1 MSTVFF
7 NNAYTKYGAGSDNK
21 SLQGLPDDP
30 TAGSS
35 DLTVDSID
43 VTGDATIEGNL
54 VANAITPQFLGAY
67 EQDGPVNNA
76 NQSITNTNIVSGQI
90 SGVNIVNSQGRF
102 TNLYSGS
109 SNTGYEVK
117 FFGSGSNTAFEFNGA
132 QDYASLNNAQ
142 LVIGLPKP
150 STTSSLL
157 QISAPVSNSLP
168 ASLITSIV
176 GSIITGTF
184 SGVNAQAGD
193 YISLPDGREYQI
205 TGVGSSG
212 TFLTVQNTGLNQT
225 SVNETYAISTPGWV
239 FDTSGN
245 LVGQGYGY
253 LTLPQVNPSGD
264 TNANSTQ
271 VGSLRYDQVTKQF
284 EGLLVVGT
292 STTPQ
297 WVPIAAD
304 GNLANTSGN
313 TGISTEVEPGT
324 DGLDRL
330 RFYENGTDVMAVN
343 AEGQVSIGTLSGGD
357 PSAKF
362 FVLGNATVDGTITG
376 SSLVIQNAAAI
387 GSSLSVGQNIFAS
400 GSGTFLG
407 GLSVQQSATI
417 GGSLSVADGLVAQ
430 SYASVLGTLTVGS
443 ALVVQQGATIAG
455 QLYIGSSTYVEGDE
469 HIHGNLIVD
478 GTTTLNGAIHV
489 TGPII
494 DDGDLTVGGV
504 TTFDGTVLMND
515 TLILNS
521 YASINGNLT
530 VGGSILGTYA
540 SLSGAIQ
547 TGTLVAQ
554 QGSFTGSLVSNA
566 LVASNASLSGTLVSA
581 QVTAQYG
588 SFSTLTAQTASLS
601 GSLVA
606 QSASI
611 SGSVLAQSA
620 SLSGTLLAQ
629 TASLSGF
636 LVAQNAFL
644 SGTLLAQTASLSGTL
659 LAQTA
664 SLSGTLLAQT
674 ASLSGTLL
682 AQTASLSGT
691 LLAQTASLSGTL
703 LARTASLSGP
713 LLAQTASLSGTLL
726 AQAASLSSTAF
737 ASTVL
742 SSVGSFSTA
751 LYAPFAGFQNASISA
766 LTATSAA
773 LGAASVSGPL
783 FAQSIS
789 SQYASITQLSAG
801 TVTSAKSSVTG
812 SLYVGGN
819 ITDAGTV
826 SAAYAALQSAGILN
840 ALSVGGSLTVNSN
853 AFFNGTVTA
862 LAGNFIYGGS
872 NAGGGGGTI
881 VYQGVDDG
889 TLAGTI
895 LSVFDSGTIGSN
907 LTVGQSLSAGVLSVG
922 SYGSFGGDLFIGGTL
937 TGAAI
942 GSPPSPYTQYPA
954 PPGLL
959 PSDTVSEAL
968 YKISQEFQFVN
979 EEPPPDPN
987 ANGDLMLNLRD
998 IHLVLDVPGYLIA
1011 CIAASTLTVNDL
1023 ITQTS
1028 PCTKQLS
1035 FIYDGATG
1043 TLTATLQTSGSQS
1056 GIGSLVLDGIPV
1068 GGSTTDQSLVVLNK
1082 APFFQDG
1089 SLQAS
1094 LFVYVDAVIVPAQPL
1109 TPGPEAYAYQ
1119 VAHSKTGATNHVT
1132 FHIDDSTPASVTGS
1146 LSVTFGTLTRCV
1158 SGVLTYVT
1166 GDPVGVGA
1174 TISGAIGSYY
1184 NCSQGLC
1191 AASGDIISSVTESA
1205 VAVRN
1210 VASYTPGSTQYV
1222 TLTTAIPAGIYTEA
1236 GTLTVT
1242 PYNALGPGT
1251 PVSITALTGR
1261 PCRADTCS
1269 IMVPTQVTSGTGPL
1283 PQNPG
1288 VDFGIAYDHTV
1299 SLMTNSELQLI
1310 DGHFQVPYALDFAN
1324 SLPAGSPDY
1333 SSIASTVG
1341 WRYATFS
1348 FTLSQCSSTL
1358 YICFRGQIGTAWGG
1372 GSCSAMETTIQVRV
1386 VGPYSDTHWLDA
1398 NSFYTGSTALC
1409 TDGAA
1414 CLLAEGTSEAVKHI
1428 TLGGMREGQ
1437 VFVRVGFESV
1447 INQYAKGF
1455 SSVTILPDLLP
1466 RATDM
1471 AREVLRI
1478 QDPLFSAYVAGSL
1491 TLVNCITTNTS
1502 PTSCVVDNFYDGANG
1517 SVYALLLTAGAKQ
1530 MIGSVQL
1537 NALRPYQSIT
1547 SGALNVFD
1555 QLDLFPCDPA
1565 KQEHCFS
1572 ASAQIVP
1579 ISPFTPSAA
1588 VLAYQLEHS
1597 STGQT
1602 NPACFAV
1609 DTPQVPSA
1617 SSVQLTITGSTTYYS
1632 GVLTWTVSSVVSV
1645 SFCASGVISYFYNQA
1660 PGLARLSGYPL
1671 STADES
1677 NLTGRNVQQYQP
1689 FTAQTLTMASSFL
1702 ADSYSESCLIDLR
1715 CFNSMASV
1723 TLYPGLLPGSVTSI
1737 RVDTLSVPSQYQVT
1751 SGSGSFPNVP
1761 GVDFGL
1767 PYDHSI
1773 SIAATEELQ
1782 LLGGL
1787 YQVPPSRNYTH
1798 CSPPSSDYSTITQG
1812 QAYRYATFDFPVCLQ
1827 SSGVMVKFFG
1837 QQGMGWGND
1846 QLPANGLALNVRLV
1860 NAAESVDTGWLDG
1873 NRPYDGLSAPQGD
1886 GSGVLLLGCSDAS
1899 QKVLTV
1905 GQCVEGSL
1913 FVRIGLNIAGGSS
1926 LSFKSVAVF
1935 DPYIEGVTI
1944 DEATLSLQGGVYSA
1958 AISLTDSIVYDVT
1971 TSVRPTTQTW
1981 LRRTPQLQYLKA
1993 QQLDTSGVWSDVGC
2007 VSINELSDTGEN
2019 ITDSTLTARLCY
2031 AKCGP
2036 IIEAT
2041 VVSASLSPGTLLSGI
2056 RLAAMSSPQGM
2067 PRLCS
2072 PVYFHYDVPS
2082 VPSFTGSLTAFI
2094 TGSITTL
2101 SGVKTYVPGAVLAC
2115 TGTASGVVSNLYNS
2129 THGIAALSG
2138 NVIAPID
2145 EITSGRQVSS
2155 LAPFTAQTLTMMS
2168 SILPEVYSE
2177 APQVTCTLYN
2187 FIGQTASMSTLL
2199 GARVDTISKPIPTQI
2214 TSGLGQFPA
2223 NPGSDFGLAYD
2234 HTASLM
2240 SNQELMQVGGLLRT
2254 PPQVN
2259 YSLTLPAG
2267 SPDYTAASAEYTWRY
2282 ATFVFAA
2289 TACMSS
2295 FSIVLQDIQG
2305 TNWGDYQ
2312 TTAVDVQIYTRFVGP
2327 VVDTG
2332 WLDCNQFYDGVH
2344 AAQGSGVLLGDG
2356 TTASTKQATAGRSVS
2371 GTAFVRIGLA
2381 STDFTKAFAGVTLLP
2396 H

>member
-547 TGTLVAQ
+547 TGTLLAQ
-554 QGSFTGSLVSNA
+554 QGSFIGTITSGAVLA
-566 LVASNASLSGTLVSA
+566 ANASLSGTLLSSH
-581 QVTAQYG
+581 VTAQYG

-601 GSLVA
+601 GSILA
-606 QSASI
+606 QSASL
-611 SGSVLAQSA
+611 SGSLTAQSASLTGSILAQSA

-629 TASLSGF
+629 TASLS
-636 LVAQNAFL
+636 
-644 SGTLLAQTASLSGTL
+644 
-659 LAQTA
+659 
-664 SLSGTLLAQT
+664 
-674 ASLSGTLL
+674 
-682 AQTASLSGT
+682 
-691 LLAQTASLSGTL
+691 
-703 LARTASLSGP
+703 
-713 LLAQTASLSGTLL
+713 
-726 AQAASLSSTAF
+726 STVF

-751 LYAPFAGFQNASISA
+751 LYAPFANFQ
-766 LTATSAA
+766 TATITNLAA
-773 LGAASVSGPL
+773 TSVTALAASLSGPL

-789 SQYASITQLSAG
+789 SSFASVTQLSAA
-801 TVTSAKSSVTG
+801 TVTSTKSSVTG
-812 SLYVGGN
+812 SLFVG
-819 ITDAGTV
+819 GTV
-826 SAAYAALQSAGILN
+826 SAAYAALQSVGIVN
-840 ALSVGGSLTVNSN
+840 ALSVGGSLVVNNN
-853 AFFNGTVTA
+853 AFFDGTITA
-862 LAGNFIYGGS
+862 LAANFIYGGS
-872 NAGGGGGTI
+872 NSGGGGGT
-881 VYQGVDDG
+881 VVFQGVDDG

-895 LSVFDSGTIGSN
+895 LSVSDSGTIGSN
-907 LTVGQSLSAGVLSVG
+907 LVVGQSLSAGALSVT
-922 SYGSFGGDLFIGGTL
+922 SSGSFGGDLFIGGTL

-942 GSPPSPYTQYPA
+942 GAPPSPYTQYPS

-968 YKISQEFQFVN
+968 YKISQEFQYVN

-998 IHLVLDVPGYLIA
+998 IHLVLDVPGFQTA
-1011 CIAASTLTVNDL
+1011 CIAASTLTVSDL
-1023 ITQTS
+1023 ISQTS
-1028 PCTKQLS
+1028 PATKLLPY
-1035 FIYDGATG
+1035 IYDGSTG
-1043 TLTATLQTSGSQS
+1043 TLTAILQSSGSQS
-1056 GIGSLVLDGIPV
+1056 VIGTVVVDAIPL
-1068 GGSTTDQSLVVLNK
+1068 GGSATNQSLVVSSK
-1082 APFFQDG
+1082 AFFFQDG

-1094 LFVYVDAVIVPAQPL
+1094 LFVYVDALIVPTQPL
-1109 TPGPEAYAYQ
+1109 TPGPTAYAYQ

-1132 FHIDDSTPASVTGS
+1132 FHIDDSTPATVTGS
-1146 LSVTFGTLTRCV
+1146 LTVTFGTLTRCV
-1158 SGVLTYVT
+1158 SGVLSYVA
-1166 GDPVGVGA
+1166 GDPVSIGA

-1191 AASGDIISSVTESA
+1191 SASGDIIQQINEASDPG
-1205 VAVRN
+1205 RN
-1210 VASYTPGSTQYV
+1210 IASYTPGSTQYV
-1222 TLTTAIPAGIYTEA
+1222 ALTTTIPVGVYTEA
-1236 GTLTVT
+1236 GTVTLT
-1242 PYNALGPGT
+1242 PYNALGSGS
-1251 PVSITALTGR
+1251 PVSVTTLNGSPHRTDTVSVILT
-1261 PCRADTCS
+1261 
-1269 IMVPTQVTSGTGPL
+1269 TQVTSGSGPL
-1283 PQNPG
+1283 PQQVG
-1288 VDFGIAYDHTV
+1288 VDFGLPYDHTV

-1310 DGHFQVPYALDFAN
+1310 DGHFRVPLALDYAA
-1324 SLPAGSPDY
+1324 SLPNGSPDY
-1333 SSIASTVG
+1333 SAIASTVS

-1348 FTLSQCSSTL
+1348 FTLSHCSSTL
-1358 YICFRGQIGTAWGG
+1358 FVCFTGQVGTAWGG
-1372 GSCSAMETTIQVRV
+1372 GSCSALDTTIQVRV
-1386 VGPYSDTHWLDA
+1386 VGPYSDSHWLDA
-1398 NSFYTGSTALC
+1398 NSFFTGSTALC
-1409 TDGAA
+1409 TDGAP
-1414 CLLAEGTSEAVKHI
+1414 CLLAEGTSATVKHI

-1437 VFVRVGFESV
+1437 VFVRVGFEAV
-1447 INQYAKGF
+1447 NNTYGKGF
-1455 SSVTILPDLLP
+1455 SSVSIRPDILAPV
-1466 RATDM
+1466 RDM
-1471 AREVLRI
+1471 ASEVLRI
-1478 QDPLFSAYVAGSL
+1478 EDPLFTAFVAGSL
-1491 TLVNCITTNTS
+1491 TLVDCITTNTS
-1502 PTSCVVDNFYDGANG
+1502 PSSCVVDRFYDGASG
-1517 SVYALLLTAGAKQ
+1517 TVYALLLTDPCG
-1530 MIGSVQL
+1530 GSTSSLGSIQL
-1537 NALRPYQSIT
+1537 SSLRPSESVT
-1547 SGALNVFD
+1547 SGALTVFD
-1555 QLDLFPCDPA
+1555 QLDCFPYDPA
-1565 KQEHCFS
+1565 KQGHCYS
-1572 ASAQIVP
+1572 ASAQITPVNA
-1579 ISPFTPSAA
+1579 FTPSASI
-1588 VLAYQLEHS
+1588 LAYQLEHS
-1597 STGQT
+1597 GTGKT

-1609 DTPQVPSA
+1609 DAPQTPSA
-1617 SSVQLTITGSTTYYS
+1617 TSLHLSITGSTTQFS
-1632 GVLTWTVSSVVSV
+1632 GILTWTTLSVVSAV
-1645 SFCASGVISYFYNQA
+1645 FTADGVISYFYNPG

-1671 STADES
+1671 ATANES
-1677 NLTGRNVQQYQP
+1677 DLPGRNVQLYQP
-1689 FTAQTLTMASSFL
+1689 FSGQTLTLTSHFL
-1702 ADSYSESCLIDLR
+1702 DDCYSESCVLDLEV
-1715 CFNSMASV
+1715 FNSTGSS
-1723 TLYPGLLPGSVTSI
+1723 TLYPSLCPGTLTDI
-1737 RVDTLSVPSQYQVT
+1737 RIDTLSLTSPSQVT
-1751 SGSGSFPNVP
+1751 SGFDTYPSVP
-1761 GVDFGL
+1761 GTDFGL
-1767 PYDHSI
+1767 PYDHSV

-1782 LLGGL
+1782 LIGGC
-1787 YQVPPSRNYTH
+1787 YRVPPSRNYTQ
-1798 CSPPSSDYSTITQG
+1798 CSPASADYSTITSG
-1812 QAYRYATFDFPVCLQ
+1812 QDYRYATFKFDVRLR
-1827 SSGVMVKFFG
+1827 SSGVMVKLFG
-1837 QQGMGWGND
+1837 QQGLGWGNG
-1846 QLPANGLALNVRLV
+1846 QAPADGLYLCVRLV
-1860 NAAESVDTGWLDG
+1860 DSEYAVDTGWLDG
-1873 NRPYDGLSAPQGD
+1873 NAPYDGISMPQGN
-1886 GSGVLLLGCSDAS
+1886 GAGVLLLESSTTS

-1905 GQCVEGSL
+1905 GRCVEGTL
-1913 FVRIGLNIAGGSS
+1913 FVRIGFSVVSS
-1926 LSFKSVAVF
+1926 TLMSFRSLAVF
-1935 DPYIEGVTI
+1935 DPYWDATTI
-1944 DEATLSLQGGVYSA
+1944 DRTVLTLQGNVYSGGLC
-1958 AISLTDSIVYDVT
+1958 LTDSVVHDIT
-1971 TSVRPTTQTW
+1971 ISNQPSSTAF
-1981 LRRTPQLQYLKA
+1981 LRIDPGYAYLQA
-1993 QQLDTSGVWSDVGC
+1993 QQLDTAGNWSDAGC
-2007 VSINELSDTGEN
+2007 VALTQLSDDGDY
-2019 ITDSTLTARLCY
+2019 ITATRLKARKAY
-2031 AKCGP
+2031 ATCGA
-2036 IIEAT
+2036 IVEAT
-2041 VVSASLSPGTLLSGI
+2041 VLSALLTPGTLLSGI
-2056 RLAAMSSPQGM
+2056 RLAAIPKAQLMTQQFST
-2067 PRLCS
+2067 
-2072 PVYFHYDVPS
+2072 PVYFHYDVP
-2082 VPSFTGSLTAFI
+2082 PTPAFVTPLAASI
-2094 TGSITTL
+2094 TGSIKIF
-2101 SGVKTYVPGAVLAC
+2101 SGVHTYIAGASVTV
-2115 TGTASGVVSNLYNS
+2115 TGTASGVVSYFYNS
-2129 THGIAALSG
+2129 AHGIAALSG
-2138 NVIAPID
+2138 PVITPVD
-2145 EITSGRQVSS
+2145 YTGPVSS
-2155 LAPFTAQTLTMMS
+2155 LTPFGNQSLDITAQVVS
-2168 SILPEVYSE
+2168 QVYSE
-2177 APQVTCTLYN
+2177 APELMCVLYN
-2187 FIGQTASMSTLL
+2187 FIGQSTSQTCVL
-2199 GARVDTISKPIPTQI
+2199 GARIDTISSPILTQV

-2223 NPGSDFGLAYD
+2223 NPGTDFGLTYD
-2234 HTASLM
+2234 QTASLM
-2240 SNQELMQVGGLLRT
+2240 SNQELMLVGGLYRT
-2254 PPQVN
+2254 PPQKN

-2267 SPDYTAASAEYTWRY
+2267 SPDYTNASSQYAWRY
-2282 ATFVFAA
+2282 ATFKFPVSP
-2289 TACMSS
+2289 CMSS
-2295 FSIVLQDIQG
+2295 FSLVLQNIQG
-2305 TNWGDYQ
+2305 SGWGDCQ
-2312 TTAVDVQIYTRFVGP
+2312 TVAVDVQIYARFVGP
-2327 VVDTG
+2327 IVDTG
-2332 WLDCNQFYDGVH
+2332 WLDCNQFFDGVH
-2344 AAQGSGVLLGDG
+2344 TTQGSGVLLGDG
-2356 TTASTKQATAGRSVS
+2356 TTAAIKQATAGRSIS
-2371 GTAFVRIGLA
+2371 GVAYVRIGLA
-2381 STDFTKAFAGVTLLP
+2381 SSDFTKGFSSVALMS

>member
-1 MSTVFF
+1 MISLSVTNFGSEKSRSYTTTPSAGMSTVFF

-30 TAGSS
+30 AAGSS

-43 VTGDATIEGNL
+43 VTGDATVEGNL

-117 FFGSGSNTAFEFNGA
+117 FFGSGSNSFFQYNGA
-132 QDYASLNNAQ
+132 QDYAALNNSQ
-142 LVIGLPKP
+142 LVIGLPQP
-150 STTSSLL
+150 STTSNLL

-168 ASLITSIV
+168 ASLVTSIV

-193 YISLPDGREYQI
+193 YISLPDGSEYKI
-205 TGVGSSG
+205 TGVDSSG

-253 LTLPQVNPSGD
+253 LTLPQVNPNGD

-284 EGLLVVGT
+284 EGLLAVGT

-304 GNLANTSGN
+304 GNLADSSGN

-376 SSLVIQNAAAI
+376 SSLAIQQSAVI
-387 GSSLSVGQNIFAS
+387 GSSLSVGLDIFAS

-407 GLSVQQSATI
+407 GLSIQQSASI
-417 GGSLSVADGLVAQ
+417 GGSLSVAEGLVAQ

-455 QLYIGSSTYVEGDE
+455 QLYIGSSSYVNGDE

-547 TGTLVAQ
+547 TGTLLAQ
-554 QGSFTGSLVSNA
+554 QGSFAGTITSSAVLTA
-566 LVASNASLSGTLVSA
+566 NASLSGTLVSA
-581 QVTAQYG
+581 QVTAQHG

-629 TASLSGF
+629 TASLSGP
-636 LVAQNAFL
+636 LVAQN
-644 SGTLLAQTASLSGTL
+644 ASLSGTL

-664 SLSGTLLAQT
+664 SLSGTLLAQA
-674 ASLSGTLL
+674 ASLSG
-682 AQTASLSGT
+682 S
-691 LLAQTASLSGTL
+691 
-703 LARTASLSGP
+703 

-726 AQAASLSSTAF
+726 AQAASLSSTVF

-751 LYAPFAGFQNASISA
+751 LYAPFAGFQNASIST

-881 VYQGVDDG
+881 VYQGMDDG

-895 LSVFDSGTIGSN
+895 LSVYDSGTIGSN

-922 SYGSFGGDLFIGGTL
+922 SAGSFGGDLFIRGTL
-937 TGAAI
+937 TGGAI

-1043 TLTATLQTSGSQS
+1043 TLTATQQTSGSQS
-1056 GIGSLVLDGIPV
+1056 GIGYLVLDGIPV
-1068 GGSTTDQSLVVLNK
+1068 GGSTTDQSLVVFNK

-1191 AASGDIISSVTESA
+1191 AATGDIISSVTESA

-1210 VASYTPGSTQYV
+1210 VASYMPGSTQYV

-1269 IMVPTQVTSGTGPL
+1269 ITVPTQVTSGTGPL

-1288 VDFGIAYDHTV
+1288 VDFGIVYDHTV
-1299 SLMTNSELQLI
+1299 SLMTNSELQLV

-1333 SSIASTVG
+1333 SSIASTVS

-1348 FTLSQCSSTL
+1348 FMLSQCSSTL
-1358 YICFRGQIGTAWGG
+1358 YICFTGQIGTAWGG
-1372 GSCSAMETTIQVRV
+1372 GSCSAMATTIQVRV

-1455 SSVTILPDLLP
+1455 SSVTILPDLTP
-1466 RATDM
+1466 QATDM
-1471 AREVLRI
+1471 AREVLRM

-1491 TLVNCITTNTS
+1491 TLVDCITTNTS
-1502 PTSCVVDNFYDGANG
+1502 PASCVVDNFYDGANG
-1517 SVYALLLTAGAKQ
+1517 SVYALLLTPPYGGTKQ
-1530 MIGSVQL
+1530 TIGSVQL
-1537 NALRPYQSIT
+1537 TALRPYQSIT
-1547 SGALNVFD
+1547 SGALTVFD
-1555 QLDLFPCDPA
+1555 QLDCFPYDPA
-1565 KQEHCFS
+1565 KQGHCFS
-1572 ASAQIVP
+1572 ASAQVVP

-1609 DTPQVPSA
+1609 DAPQVPSA
-1617 SSVQLTITGSTTYYS
+1617 TSVQLTITGSTTEYS
-1632 GVLTWTVSSVVSV
+1632 GVLTWTVLSVVRV
-1645 SFCASGVISYFYNQA
+1645 SFCASGVVSYFYNPA
-1660 PGLARLSGYPL
+1660 PGLAQLSGFPL
-1671 STADES
+1671 STANES
-1677 NLTGRNVQQYQP
+1677 DQPHRNVQQYQP
-1689 FTAQTLTMASSFL
+1689 FIAQTLTMASSFL
-1702 ADSYSESCLIDLR
+1702 ADSHSESCLIDLK
-1715 CFNSMASV
+1715 CFNSMASA
-1723 TLYPGLLPGSVTSI
+1723 TLYSGLLPGSVTSI
-1737 RVDTLSVPSQYQVT
+1737 RVDTLSVPSRYQVT
-1751 SGSGSFPNVP
+1751 SGSGSFPSVP
-1761 GVDFGL
+1761 GSDFGL
-1767 PYDHSI
+1767 PYDHTI

-1812 QAYRYATFDFPVCLQ
+1812 QAYRYATFEFPVCLQ

-1846 QLPANGLALNVRLV
+1846 QLPANGVALTVRLV

-1873 NRPYDGLSAPQGD
+1873 NQPYDGLSAPQGD
-1886 GSGVLLLGCSDAS
+1886 GSGVLLLGCSTAS
-1899 QKVLTV
+1899 QKVLTT
-1905 GQCVEGSL
+1905 GQCVDGSL
-1913 FVRIGLNIAGGSS
+1913 YVRIGLSIVSGSS
-1926 LSFKSVAVF
+1926 MSFKSVAVF

-1944 DEATLSLQGGVYSA
+1944 DEATLSLQSDVYSA
-1958 AISLTDSIVYDVT
+1958 VVVLTDSIVYDVT
-1971 TSVRPTTQTW
+1971 TSVRPTTHTW
-1981 LRRTPQLQYLKA
+1981 LRKTPQLQYLKA
-1993 QQLDTSGVWSDVGC
+1993 QQLDTSGVWSDAGC
-2007 VSINELSDTGEN
+2007 VPIDELSDTGES

-2056 RLAAMSSPQGM
+2056 RLAAMSSPQSM

-2082 VPSFTGSLTAFI
+2082 VPSFTGSLTASI

-2101 SGVKTYVPGAVLAC
+2101 SGVKTYVPGAVVTC
-2115 TGTASGVVSNLYNS
+2115 MGTASGVVSNFSNS

-2138 NVIAPID
+2138 NVIAPVD

-2177 APQVTCTLYN
+2177 APEVTCTLYN
-2187 FIGQTASMSTLL
+2187 FIGQTATMSTLL
-2199 GARVDTISKPIPTQI
+2199 GARVDTISNPIPTQV

-2223 NPGSDFGLAYD
+2223 NPGTDFGLAYD
-2234 HTASLM
+2234 HDASLM

-2254 PPQVN
+2254 PPRVN
-2259 YSLTLPAG
+2259 YSLALPAG
-2267 SPDYTAASAEYTWRY
+2267 SPDYTTASAEYTWRY

-2305 TNWGDYQ
+2305 TGWGDYQ

-2332 WLDCNQFYDGVH
+2332 WLDCNHFYDGVH

-2356 TTASTKQATAGRSVS
+2356 TTAAIKQATAGRSVS
-2371 GTAFVRIGLA
+2371 GSAYVRVGLA
-2381 STDFTKAFAGVTLLP
+2381 STDLTKAFAGVTLLP